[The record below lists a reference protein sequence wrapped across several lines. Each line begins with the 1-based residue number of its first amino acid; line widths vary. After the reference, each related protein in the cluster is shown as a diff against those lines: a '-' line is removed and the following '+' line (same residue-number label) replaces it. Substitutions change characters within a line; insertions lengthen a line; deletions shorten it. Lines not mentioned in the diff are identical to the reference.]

1 MPPNRPV
8 SYFHK
13 VLSQRT
19 DEMLR
24 LIETLVNIESGS
36 YDKAGVD
43 RVGAVLAEELSKRG
57 FEIERQAMTQ
67 CGDRYVATKRLGG
80 TGRLLILGHTDT
92 VWPEGTLS
100 GWSFAIRDGQA
111 TGPGVGDMKGG
122 LVMAL
127 FALQTLLESTFD
139 GLESI
144 RFMLVPDEELGS
156 PHSREAI
163 EQEVHKAD
171 CVLVL
176 EPGRPGG
183 GVVTARGALGTFFV
197 HAHGQDA
204 HCAVNYH
211 KGASAVR
218 ELAQKVAALEAL
230 SEPDAGSIVN
240 VGVFRGGVAKQ
251 VIPGEA
257 RMDIDLRAR
266 TDERALTLRDS
277 IQRIAGDVVDQR
289 VRVEVTGCLTRPA
302 FTSLHN
308 RPLFELAHSV
318 AKQLGIGI
326 FEVPPTG
333 GGSDANFA
341 GALGVPTLDGLGPV
355 TYDICTPI
363 EKIDIS
369 SLAERA
375 AMFCGI
381 VQQLPSL
388 KDS

>member
-1 MPPNRPV
+1 MSPDTSV
-8 SYFHK
+8 SHFHK
-13 VLSQRT
+13 LLSSRT

-43 RVGAVLAEELSKRG
+43 RAGAALAQELRKRG
-57 FEIERQAMTQ
+57 FEVERQPMSQ
-67 CGDRYVATKRLGG
+67 CGDRYVATRLLGG
-80 TGRLLILGHTDT
+80 EGRLLILGHIDT
-92 VWPEGTLS
+92 VWPEGTLAD
-100 GWSFAIRDGQA
+100 WPFAIRDGQA

-122 LVMAL
+122 LVIAI
-127 FALQTLLESTFD
+127 FALQTLFESNFD

-144 RFMLVPDEELGS
+144 RFILVPDEELGS

-163 EQEVHKAD
+163 EQEVQDAD
-171 CVLVL
+171 WVLVL

-183 GVVTARGALGTFFV
+183 GVVTARGALGAFFV

-230 SEPDAGSIVN
+230 SEPDAGSVVN
-240 VGVFRGGVAKQ
+240 IGVFRGGVAKQ

-257 RMDIDLRAR
+257 RMHIDLRAR
-266 TDERALTLRDS
+266 TDERAHALRDS
-277 IQRIAGDVVDQR
+277 IERIANDVVDKR
-289 VRVEVTGCLTRPA
+289 VRVEVTGCMTRPA
-302 FTSLHN
+302 FTALNN
-308 RPLFELAHSV
+308 RPLYALAHSV
-318 AKQLGIGI
+318 AIELGIGI

-381 VQQLPSL
+381 VQRLPNL